1 MMKYLKGYLHMNAK
15 EKKYIKQ
22 KLIKI
27 LIEDNYKDAQA
38 DDIMDLLMDLC
49 TMVDLELSNY
59 F

>member
-1 MMKYLKGYLHMNAK
+1 MNAK
-15 EKKYIKQ
+15 EKKYIKE

-27 LIEDNYKDAQA
+27 LIEDNYNDVQA
-38 DDIMDLLMDLC
+38 DDIMGLLMDLC

>member
-1 MMKYLKGYLHMNAK
+1 MNAK
-15 EKKYIKQ
+15 EKKYIKE

-27 LIEDNYKDAQA
+27 LIEDNYNDAQA
-38 DDIMDLLMDLC
+38 DDIMELLMDLC

>member
-1 MMKYLKGYLHMNAK
+1 MNAK

-49 TMVDLELSNY
+49 IMVDLELSNY